1 MLFSSEENYKGWVS
15 QGYSPFH
22 RELELETPVTLKD
35 DVKTLNRDLDYVIQ
49 AFLFDMFTIDEAIE
63 LFPKYKDA
71 LEKIRSYCKKDFLS
85 KYLNI
90 AGENIFQKGIYVADL
105 YKEYIENY
113 VTSIEVEYID
123 NYWISRGNRFS
134 SLSRKEKRENE
145 ATVAEYIESIKNRNR
160 TDNDLRDLERETEKQ
175 SFCRIEEVYNVDKHG
190 NFYKLDFEFFNF
202 FISKTDNILDK
213 TFYIQIEDK
222 FLIKK
227 ERSDYSFM
235 KIWGVA
241 PAKKIQEGIYIPS
254 KDGKSV
260 KI

>member
-22 RELELETPVTLKD
+22 RELEIETPVTLKD
-35 DVKTLNRDLDYVIQ
+35 NVKTINGDLDYTIQ

-63 LFPKYKDA
+63 LFPKYKDG

-90 AGENIFQKGIYVADL
+90 ANENIFQKGIYVADL

-134 SLSRKEKRENE
+134 SLSKKEKRENE
-145 ATVAEYIESIKNRNR
+145 ATIFEYIESIKNRNKV
-160 TDNDLRDLERETEKQ
+160 DNDLRGLEREIERQ
-175 SFCRIEEVYNVDKHG
+175 SYCRIEEVYSVDENG

-202 FISKTDNILDK
+202 FISKTNDIFDK
-213 TFYIQIEDK
+213 TIYIQLENK

-227 ERSDYSFM
+227 EKGDYSFM
-235 KIWGVA
+235 EIWGVA
-241 PAKKIQEGIYIPS
+241 PTQKVQKGIYIPF
-254 KDGKSV
+254 KDGECI